1 MSFAHEPLEE
11 KVGLLVTFNTFYL
24 MNMDPLG
31 AGGCDL
37 KGIQQIDSSICAVLE
52 MLLMRT
58 QVNECGH
65 IA

>member
-1 MSFAHEPLEE
+1 
-11 KVGLLVTFNTFYL
+11 

-31 AGGCDL
+31 AAGCAL
-37 KGIQQIDSSICAVLE
+37 KGIQQIDSFMCAVLE
-52 MLLMRT
+52 MLLMKT